1 MVYVGDSLKPA
12 VATTLPA
19 SVRIVV
25 PIGQTLAPTA
35 GRVVATA
42 RTLEQSTPIFE
53 PPFGQL

>member
-42 RTLEQSTPIFE
+42 RTLEQSTPIF
-53 PPFGQL
+53 